1 MCMCV
6 GGWGAWCA
14 RWLCAYHSLHERCGP
29 PPLVN
34 QTAAMGATGA
44 VCEAVCTK
52 RGVLHGERFTLK
64 TMFNM
69 GVSNAHGVEF
79 NQ

>member
-1 MCMCV
+1 
-6 GGWGAWCA
+6 
-14 RWLCAYHSLHERCGP
+14 
-29 PPLVN
+29 
-34 QTAAMGATGA
+34 MGAMGA

-52 RGVLHGERFTLK
+52 RGVLHGERFALK

-69 GVSNAHGVEF
+69 GLSNAHGVEF